1 MGKAYLA
8 YGSNMSVEQMAY
20 RCPRARIIGTGI
32 LENWRLMFKGDHI
45 TTSFATIEQWQGYKV
60 PFVLWDITRRHEM
73 KLDIYEGYPKH
84 YQKKYV
90 DVEVD
95 GKKYNAMIYVKDE
108 NLPTNPAIIHY
119 TAVLAEAYEHF
130 GFDLKILEEA
140 ERFSDARRMY
150 GGF

>member
-8 YGSNMSVEQMAY
+8 YGSNMDVEQMAI

-32 LENWRLMFKGDHI
+32 LENWRLMFKGEHI
-45 TTSFATIEQWQGYKV
+45 PTSYATIEEWQGYKV

-73 KLDIYEGYPKH
+73 RLDLYEGYPDF

-90 DVEVD
+90 DVEV
-95 GKKYNAMIYVKDE
+95 GEQKYNALIYVKDSSI
-108 NLPTNPAIIHY
+108 PTNPAIQHY
-119 TAVLAEAYEHF
+119 TAVLWRAYNKF

-140 ERFSDARRMY
+140 VKFSSAREQ
-150 GGF
+150 FKII